1 MLMEAKRQIY
11 ATFLSV
17 KYALQRELLNKF
29 TFISNVIFMII
40 NNGCFII
47 QWVILYSL
55 RNDVGGY
62 SFKQVLLLWGI
73 AALSYGLSRFFFK
86 ESFTLP
92 EIINSGKLDNY
103 LVQPK
108 NVLIS
113 CITSSV
119 EVSAIGDII
128 YGFIMI
134 FLFGLSIKNILLFI
148 ICGICGALVLTSIS
162 VIFSS
167 LSFWFGRTE
176 TITNTIN
183 SLMVNFATYPEGI
196 FKGIIKFMFY
206 TFLPLGITTYLPVQV
221 ISNFKSIN
229 LIYILLGTIIFIS
242 LGFIVFYKGLKRY
255 SSANLMDARI

>member
-1 MLMEAKRQIY
+1 MLMEAKSQLY

-29 TFISNVIFMII
+29 TFISNIIFMII
-40 NNGCFII
+40 NNGSFII

-55 RNDVGGY
+55 KDDVGGY
-62 SFKQVLLLWGI
+62 TFKQVLLLWGI
-73 AALSYGLSRFFFK
+73 AAFSYGLSRFFFK
-86 ESFTLP
+86 ESFALP

-119 EVSAIGDII
+119 EVSAIGDMI

-134 FLFGLSIKNILLFI
+134 ILFGLSIKNILLFI
-148 ICGICGALVLTSIS
+148 LCGICGALTLTSIS
-162 VIFSS
+162 IIFSS

-176 TITNTIN
+176 MIANTVN
-183 SLMVNFATYPEGI
+183 NLMVSFSTYPEGI
-196 FKGIIKFMFY
+196 FKGVIKFMFY
-206 TFLPLGITTYLPVQV
+206 TFLPLGIATYLPVQI
-221 ISNFKSIN
+221 ISDFHFKY
-229 LIYILLGTIIFIS
+229 LLYIVLGTIIFVVLS
-242 LGFIVFYKGLKRY
+242 FIIFYKGLKKY
-255 SSANLMDARI
+255 GSSNLMNARI